1 MSILTTNT
9 ITAIDNSKITKG
21 DFIRAKY
28 SAWEKAHNGIVA
40 GVTSDEIR
48 VLYIGDGGNVTNYF
62 TISADEIEEGLWE
75 LAWSSDLTEVQE
87 EGDGK

>member
-1 MSILTTNT
+1 MSILTTSN
-9 ITAIDNSKITKG
+9 ITAIDSSKIAKG

-40 GVTSDEIR
+40 GVTPDEIR

-62 TISADEIEEGLWE
+62 TIAADEIEDGLWE
-75 LAWSSDLTEVQE
+75 LAWSSDLTDVQE
-87 EGDGK
+87 EGDGE

>member
-1 MSILTTNT
+1 MSILMTSN
-9 ITAIDNSKITKG
+9 ITAIDSSKIAKG

-40 GVTSDEIR
+40 GVTPDEIR

-62 TISADEIEEGLWE
+62 IIAAAEIEEGLWE
-75 LAWSSDLTEVQE
+75 LAWSSDLTDVQE
-87 EGDGK
+87 EGDDE